1 MLRRELRLFARRKSD
16 WANPLM
22 FFVIVCS
29 LFPFA
34 VGSESEKLRLIGIG
48 VIFVAAL
55 LATLLSLPR
64 LFDED
69 ARDGSLELLLT
80 SPEPL
85 AMLILARVAA
95 LAIGIG
101 APLIAAAPLLSFFY
115 ALPGGVALT
124 LASSVAMAVPT
135 LLFIGAIA
143 AALLVSAR
151 GGAILTAVLVLPL
164 TIPTLIF
171 GAGAALKVLSG
182 ESPAAELAL
191 QGAFMLLALAL
202 SPLAAAAALKISTE

>member
-1 MLRRELRLFARRKSD
+1 MT
-16 WANPLM
+16 PM
-22 FFVIVCS
+22 
-29 LFPFA
+29 
-34 VGSESEKLRLIGIG
+34 
-48 VIFVAAL
+48 
-55 LATLLSLPR
+55 PR

-85 AMLILARVAA
+85 AVLILARVAA
-95 LAIGIG
+95 LSLALGL
-101 APLIAAAPLLSFFY
+101 ALAVVSPVFALFY
-115 ALPGGVALT
+115 ALPGDVAAMLALT
-124 LASSVAMAVPT
+124 VAMAVPT
-135 LLFIGAIA
+135 LLLVGAIA

-171 GAGAALKVLSG
+171 GAGAALRVLYG

-191 QGAFMLLALAL
+191 QAAFMLLALAL
-202 SPLAAAAALKISTE
+202 CPLAAAAALKISTD